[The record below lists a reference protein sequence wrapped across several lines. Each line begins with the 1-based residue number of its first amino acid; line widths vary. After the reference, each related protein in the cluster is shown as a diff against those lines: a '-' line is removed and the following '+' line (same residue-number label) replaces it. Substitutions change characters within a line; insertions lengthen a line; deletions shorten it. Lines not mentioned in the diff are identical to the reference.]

1 MMFICISAILW
12 LFCGTISLVS
22 SQITCDITT
31 SDPANVTS
39 LIQDCINN
47 ASSPSSSHTY
57 HIRGM
62 EGQTI
67 MLDIPAG
74 VSFLYLHVYGNNELI
89 FNNPA
94 PDIRLYNIQLNAI
107 FGENVFTG
115 LYELTS
121 LDLSYSDTIDF
132 LLNYTFPKLETL
144 IVLYGEL
151 QTLDQKFF
159 EKQKSLN
166 TIDARGNPFNCDC
179 DMSWTNHVTDN
190 LGWTIIGTCTN
201 GNSISNSS
209 NYLFCNQSSFN
220 CFTVTCSSDSVCVNT
235 LNSSFC
241 ECVEAGY
248 LFENDTCVDMDEC
261 SNSADNNCDQ
271 VCTNTN
277 GSYTCSCNT
286 GFTLNSDMSTCSG
299 VNKLA
304 SEGILLL
311 FLLLSF
317 LVWQLL

>member
-1 MMFICISAILW
+1 MSGMTINGFPMFNSTGLTNVDISGLKLPSLITIDSSMLNLPQLTFLRLTSNIEWYKFAENAFENAISIERIELIGSG
-12 LFCGTISLVS
+12 LQEFPRNLLAN
-22 SQITCDITT
+22 ITT
-31 SDPANVTS
+31 LRTLRVWN
-39 LIQDCINN
+39 
-47 ASSPSSSHTY
+47 
-57 HIRGM
+57 
-62 EGQTI
+62 
-67 MLDIPAG
+67 
-74 VSFLYLHVYGNNELI
+74 
-89 FNNPA
+89 
-94 PDIRLYNIQLNAI
+94 
-107 FGENVFTG
+107 
-115 LYELTS
+115 
-121 LDLSYSDTIDF
+121 SDTIDF
-132 LLNYTFPKLETL
+132 LLNYTFPKLEIL
-144 IVLYGEL
+144 EVRYDEL

-166 TIDARGNPFNCDC
+166 NLDARNNPFNCDC
-179 DMSWTNHVTDN
+179 DISWTNHVTDN
-190 LGWTIIGTCTN
+190 LGWTILGTCTN
-201 GNSISNSS
+201 GNSISDSS
-209 NYLFCNQSSFN
+209 NYLNCNQSSFN

-235 LNSSFC
+235 VNSSFC

-277 GSYTCSCNT
+277 GSYTCSCNI
-286 GFTLNSDMSTCSG
+286 GFTLDSDMSTCSG